1 MRVRQG
7 YKLPPDKE
15 RLLRKAIRL
24 EWISIFFVLSIVLVM
39 YLSMGSSQAM
49 KMALL
54 EDLLALIPPVVFLLA
69 MRARH
74 RPPDEQHPYGHSRAI
89 LLAFLA
95 AAVAILMFGLFMLT
109 SSLGSLVRQE
119 HPGIGHFQLFDWQ
132 YPIWGGWIMIAALIY
147 SIIPP
152 LILGRMKLPLAGALH
167 ERTLYAD
174 ANMNKADWFT
184 SAAAII
190 GVLGIGMGLWWA
202 DSVAAAIISLD
213 VLKDGVMQLRTAMR
227 TLMDQRPTDIF
238 TGEPLGLEQTIAEAL
253 RNEPDILDVEA
264 RLREEGHLVGG
275 EIFVVFAP
283 EQHQVARRAQQLV
296 KQAAALDWRL
306 YDLIVMPV
314 EKIQR

>member
-7 YKLPPDKE
+7 YRLPPDKE
-15 RLLRKAIRL
+15 RLLHKAIRL
-24 EWISIFFVLSIVLVM
+24 EWISLGFVLSTVLVM

-54 EDLLALIPPVVFLLA
+54 EDLLSLVPPMVFLLA
-69 MRARH
+69 MRVRH
-74 RPPDEQHPYGHSRAI
+74 LPPDEQHPYGHSRAI

-95 AAVAILMFGLFMLT
+95 AAAAILMFGLFMLT
-109 SSLGSLVRQE
+109 NSLGSLLRQE
-119 HPGIGHFQLFDWQ
+119 HPSIGHFQLFDWQ
-132 YPIWGGWIMIAALIY
+132 YPIWGGWVMIAALIY
-147 SIIPP
+147 SLIPP
-152 LILGRMKLPLAGALH
+152 LILGRMKLPLAGELH
-167 ERTLYAD
+167 EHTLYAD
-174 ANMNKADWFT
+174 ADMNKADWIT
-184 SAAAII
+184 SAAAIF

-213 VLKDGVMQLRTAMR
+213 VLKDGVTQLRTAMR
-227 TLMDQRPTDIF
+227 TLMDQRPTNIF
-238 TGEPLGLEQTIAEAL
+238 TGKPLGLEQTIADAL
-253 RNEPDILDVEA
+253 RKEPDVLDVEA

-283 EQHQVARRAQQLV
+283 EQQRIAHRARELME
-296 KQAAALDWRL
+296 QAVALDWRL

>member
-7 YKLPPDKE
+7 YRLPPEKE
-15 RLLRKAIRL
+15 QLLRKAIRL
-24 EWISIFFVLSIVLVM
+24 EWISIFFVLSIVLAM
-39 YLSMGSSQAM
+39 YLSMGASQAM
-49 KMALL
+49 KMAML

-69 MRARH
+69 MRVRH
-74 RPPDEQHPYGHSRAI
+74 LPPDEQHPYGHSRAI

-95 AAVAILMFGLFMLT
+95 AAAAILMFGLFMLT
-109 SSLGSLVRQE
+109 SSLGSLLRQE
-119 HPGIGHFQLFDWQ
+119 HPSIGHFQLFDWQ
-132 YPIWGGWIMIAALIY
+132 YPIWGGWVMIAALLY
-147 SIIPP
+147 SLTPP
-152 LILGRMKLPLAGALH
+152 LILGRLKLPLARALH

-174 ANMNKADWFT
+174 ANMNKADWIT

-190 GVLGIGMGLWWA
+190 GVLGIGMGFWWA

-238 TGEPLGLEQTIAEAL
+238 SGEPLGLEQAIAESL
-253 RNEPDILDVEA
+253 RSEPDILHVEA

-283 EQHQVARRAQQLV
+283 EQQQVAHRAQQLV
-296 KQAAALDWRL
+296 AQAAALDWRL